1 MLFPHLP
8 LWYNFTQSHPVVA
21 TRDTDLITPS
31 LSNPNSDSGSTIFLI
46 SLGFFYMRV
55 SFGTMCQ
62 ACFRGVVA
70 KGYHTSYKRPSPS
83 GHASMRGTCFSATVL
98 IIWSHQYVPACVYT
112 WPFGNSRL
120 LEEGVLA
127 YRDHFVIL
135 ALTLNWRSKH
145 LHVVYA
151 HSLRRSPDLEL
162 VTLHA
167 CGEPVE
173 RTQDAVGQIRRKCLV
188 RFK

>member
-1 MLFPHLP
+1 
-8 LWYNFTQSHPVVA
+8 
-21 TRDTDLITPS
+21 
-31 LSNPNSDSGSTIFLI
+31 
-46 SLGFFYMRV
+46 
-55 SFGTMCQ
+55 MCQ
-62 ACFRGVVA
+62 ARFRGVVA

-112 WPFGNSRL
+112 WPFENLRL

-135 ALTLNWRSKH
+135 ALMLNSEFKEVHPVAALCPHGHLDHALATL
-145 LHVVYA
+145 L
-151 HSLRRSPDLEL
+151 
-162 VTLHA
+162 A
-167 CGEPVE
+167 CGGPVE